1 MALNDDFKEENGMEY
16 EINVARPVTEREKLY
31 GYGTKYT
38 HYFRVTVPYGS
49 VKKVYE
55 ELKEKFPDCKLE
67 VTAWQRVGNI
77 VDMDKCDF

>member
-1 MALNDDFKEENGMEY
+1 MEY
-16 EINVARPVTEREKLY
+16 EINVAKPTTERARLY
-31 GYGTKYT
+31 GYYSEYV
-38 HYFRVTVPYGS
+38 HYFKVIVPYGS

-67 VTAWQRVGNI
+67 VTVWQRSGSR

>member
-1 MALNDDFKEENGMEY
+1 MEY